1 MQQQEVMTAS
11 INNSG
16 VLLIQ
21 IAEQIMQSKKK
32 PITKKRFPVVTAKPV
47 KNVSRLLELEIVKG
61 RSFSSMEEKWAFEER
76 LERGHKQ

>member
-11 INNSG
+11 INPG
-16 VLLIQ
+16 LLLIQ
-21 IAEQIMQSKKK
+21 IADQIIKSKKK
-32 PITKKRFPVVTAKPV
+32 TAPRVSVPVVTAKPV